1 MTNPRTAVDAILDSE
16 NKIDGI
22 TIYPM
27 TLARYALLELVE
39 SPFVTPNVKFTI
51 SNLVPSFFI
60 CCSSIDQLKGIN
72 SKNIDQLNDR
82 ALEWAE
88 TLPQTAIDKLI
99 PAIMESLGLINKI
112 TPQNG
117 EDQSKKA
124 AAELRRMDG

>member
-1 MTNPRTAVDAILDSE
+1 MTNPKTAVDAILDSE
-16 NKIDGI
+16 KTINDI

-60 CCSSIDQLKGIN
+60 CCSPIDQLKGIN
-72 SKNIDQLNDR
+72 SKNIDKLNDR

-99 PAIMESLGLINKI
+99 PAIMESLGLINKL

-117 EDQSKKA
+117 EDQSKKV
-124 AAELRRMDG
+124 AAE

>member
-1 MTNPRTAVDAILDSE
+1 MTNPKTAVDTILDSE

-27 TLARYALLELVE
+27 TLARYALLELIE
-39 SPFVTPNVKFTI
+39 SPFVTPNVKFSI
-51 SNLVPSFFI
+51 SNLVPSFFV
-60 CCSSIDQLKGIN
+60 CCSHIDQLKGIN
-72 SKNIDQLNDR
+72 SKNLDTLNDR

-88 TLPQTAIDKLI
+88 TLPQTVIDKLI
-99 PAIMESLGLINKI
+99 PAIMESLGLIKKL

-124 AAELRRMDG
+124 SEE

>member
-1 MTNPRTAVDAILDSE
+1 MTNPRTAVDTILDSE
-16 NKIDGI
+16 K
-22 TIYPM
+22 TINGTTVYPM

-60 CCSSIDQLKGIN
+60 CCAPIERLKGIN
-72 SKNIDQLNDR
+72 SKNIDKLNDR

-88 TLPQTAIDKLI
+88 TLPQSAIDELI
-99 PAIMESLGLINKI
+99 PAIMESLGLIKKL

-117 EDQSKKA
+117 EDKSKKA
-124 AAELRRMDG
+124 VAE

>member
-1 MTNPRTAVDAILDSE
+1 MTNPKTAVDAILDSDKTI
-16 NKIDGI
+16 NGI

-39 SPFVTPNVKFTI
+39 SPFVTPNVKFSI

-60 CCSSIDQLKGIN
+60 CCAPLERIKGIN
-72 SKNIDQLNDR
+72 SKNIDKLNDR

-88 TLPQTAIDKLI
+88 TLPQTVIDKLI
-99 PAIMESLGLINKI
+99 PAIMESLGLIKKL

-124 AAELRRMDG
+124 AAE

>member
-16 NKIDGI
+16 K
-22 TIYPM
+22 TINGTTVYPM

-51 SNLVPSFFI
+51 NNLVPSFFI
-60 CCSSIDQLKGIN
+60 CCSPIDQLKGIN
-72 SKNIDQLNDR
+72 SKNLDKLNDR

-88 TLPQTAIDKLI
+88 TLPQSAIDELI
-99 PAIMESLGLINKI
+99 PAIMESLGLIKKL

-117 EDQSKKA
+117 EDKSKKA
-124 AAELRRMDG
+124 VAE

>member
-60 CCSSIDQLKGIN
+60 CCSPIDQLKGIN
-72 SKNIDQLNDR
+72 SKNIDKLNDR

-88 TLPQTAIDKLI
+88 TLSQTAIDKLI
-99 PAIMESLGLINKI
+99 PEIMASLGLINKL

-124 AAELRRMDG
+124 SEE

>member
-16 NKIDGI
+16 K
-22 TIYPM
+22 TINGTTVYPM

-39 SPFVTPNVKFTI
+39 SPFVTPNTTFNI
-51 SNLVPSFFI
+51 HNLVPSFFI
-60 CCSSIDQLKGIN
+60 CCSPIDQLKGIN
-72 SKNIDQLNDR
+72 SKNIDKLNDR

-99 PAIMESLGLINKI
+99 PAIMESLGLINKL

-124 AAELRRMDG
+124 SEE

>member
-1 MTNPRTAVDAILDSE
+1 MTNPRTAVDTILDSE
-16 NKIDGI
+16 K
-22 TIYPM
+22 TINGTTVYPM

-60 CCSSIDQLKGIN
+60 CCAPIERLKGIN
-72 SKNIDQLNDR
+72 SKNIDKLNDR

-88 TLPQTAIDKLI
+88 TLPQSAIDELI
-99 PAIMESLGLINKI
+99 PAIMESLGLIKKL

-117 EDQSKKA
+117 EDKSKKA
-124 AAELRRMDG
+124 SEE

>member
-1 MTNPRTAVDAILDSE
+1 MTNPKTAVDSILDSE

-39 SPFVTPNVKFTI
+39 SPFVTPNVKFSI
-51 SNLVPSFFI
+51 NNLVPSFFI
-60 CCSSIDQLKGIN
+60 CCSPIDQLKGIN
-72 SKNIDQLNDR
+72 SKNLDELNAR

-99 PAIMESLGLINKI
+99 PAIMESLGLIKKL

-124 AAELRRMDG
+124 SEE